1 MMAVIYVWL
10 TQRRIVAAKAAMK
23 ESRPRELLLSLTA
36 MTRISSY
43 NKELRRGYGDR
54 KVQRHVESRVSIR
67 LVAQ

>member
-1 MMAVIYVWL
+1 MTVIYVWL
-10 TQRRIVAAKAAMK
+10 IQRRIVAARAAMK

-43 NKELRRGYGDR
+43 NKELRREDGDR
-54 KVQRHVESRVSIR
+54 KVQRHVDSRVRIR